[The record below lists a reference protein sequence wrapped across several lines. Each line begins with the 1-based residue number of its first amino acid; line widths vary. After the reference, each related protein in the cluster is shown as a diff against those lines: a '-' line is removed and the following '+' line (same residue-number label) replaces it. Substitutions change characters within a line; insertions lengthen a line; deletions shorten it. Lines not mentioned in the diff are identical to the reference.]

1 MSVEIFDSLVRL
13 TMIGSVAILV
23 VLALRGVLRRMFGAQ
38 LAYASWSLVPAMT
51 AVMLLPAPTRP
62 IESFVG
68 VAHIAAAA
76 SAAQVPIPEA
86 FDLRPLLMSAWLLGA
101 LVTAAAFALQ
111 QRSYLRG
118 LGRLKPFDGVRIVQS
133 ESDLGGPA
141 LVGAWRPRI
150 VLPADF
156 GLRYTDAERELI
168 LAHER
173 VHLRRGDAWINA
185 IVAAVRCLNWFNPL
199 LHYAAVKLRFDQELA
214 CDAAVIARFPEAR
227 RRYAGAMLKVQLAG
241 QSRQELRLPV
251 GCQWPSNQN
260 LKERILM
267 LKQPR
272 PRRAMRVAGLSLLA
286 GATSFFAY
294 AAWASQSPRP
304 GTVVTDDGAQ
314 QVEVN
319 LRVDAGG
326 KRGKPLRLIQSL
338 GKSFEIAD
346 DDGAG
351 AYRAQFTTSAATADS
366 ITLEGSIRSGDRILS
381 TPNLVLKPGEPFSF
395 ALNDG
400 PQGPAIVRIEGTLA
414 FAGKTPPREE
424 GDRPSTEAADVE
436 ATYRSMTNPPIY
448 PLEAAKNRVEGTVF
462 VAAAIAADGSVQDAQ
477 VDHVVPETSA
487 AALGEAAVTSV
498 KSWTF
503 NPARRNGQATTGKVV
518 VPVEFFLH
526 EADVRRVP
534 NGGPGAPDTVFIA
547 ADRKD

>member
-1 MSVEIFDSLVRL
+1 
-13 TMIGSVAILV
+13 
-23 VLALRGVLRRMFGAQ
+23 
-38 LAYASWSLVPAMT
+38 
-51 AVMLLPAPTRP
+51 
-62 IESFVG
+62 
-68 VAHIAAAA
+68 
-76 SAAQVPIPEA
+76 
-86 FDLRPLLMSAWLLGA
+86 
-101 LVTAAAFALQ
+101 
-111 QRSYLRG
+111 
-118 LGRLKPFDGVRIVQS
+118 
-133 ESDLGGPA
+133 
-141 LVGAWRPRI
+141 
-150 VLPADF
+150 
-156 GLRYTDAERELI
+156 
-168 LAHER
+168 
-173 VHLRRGDAWINA
+173 
-185 IVAAVRCLNWFNPL
+185 
-199 LHYAAVKLRFDQELA
+199 
-214 CDAAVIARFPEAR
+214 
-227 RRYAGAMLKVQLAG
+227 
-241 QSRQELRLPV
+241 
-251 GCQWPSNQN
+251 
-260 LKERILM
+260 
-267 LKQPR
+267 
-272 PRRAMRVAGLSLLA
+272 MRVAGLSLLA

-304 GTVVTDDGAQ
+304 GTVVTDDGAP

-326 KRGKPLRLIQSL
+326 KRGKPLRLIQTL
-338 GKSFEIAD
+338 GASFEIAD

-424 GDRPSTEAADVE
+424 GDQPSTEAADAE

-487 AALGEAAVTSV
+487 AALGDAAVTSV